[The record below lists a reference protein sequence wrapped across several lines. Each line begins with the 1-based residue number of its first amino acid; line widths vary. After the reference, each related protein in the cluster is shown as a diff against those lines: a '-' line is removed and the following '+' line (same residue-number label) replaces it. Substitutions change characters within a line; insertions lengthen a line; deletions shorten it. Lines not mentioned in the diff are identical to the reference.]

1 MIKVKDKSFI
11 PFIREEELQDRV
23 SVLGRQ
29 ITNDYR
35 GTLPLMIGVMNGA
48 FMFLSDLCRHIDLE
62 LEIIFIKLSSYE
74 SMSSTGEIK
83 THLGIEADLKGR
95 EVIVVEDIVDTG
107 LTMSFILES
116 IKEKGA
122 KSIEVASLLIKPDAL
137 TKDISIKYTGF
148 EIPNKFVVGY
158 GLDYDGY
165 GRNLREIYQLL

>member
-1 MIKVKDKSFI
+1 
-11 PFIREEELQDRV
+11 
-23 SVLGRQ
+23 
-29 ITNDYR
+29 
-35 GTLPLMIGVMNGA
+35 
-48 FMFLSDLCRHIDLE
+48 
-62 LEIIFIKLSSYE
+62 
-74 SMSSTGEIK
+74 
-83 THLGIEADLKGR
+83 
-95 EVIVVEDIVDTG
+95 VEDIVDTG